1 MTGARARTTDLR
13 LVPAAGGAWAA
24 AGVGVGL
31 PPPVC
36 LGLAAGLVVAGVVV
50 LGRDLR
56 RLRRSV
62 ASGGGSGRAGA
73 DGRRRARHRALGAV
87 PLGVAGALAVAAVT
101 LAVVAVAAAARTSGP
116 WGELVQEGATAT
128 VEAVVRAPPDA
139 VAPRVEGR
147 SSAAARV
154 RVDVRRV
161 TGRGTVSQVRA
172 RVLVLGPGGWLATG
186 VGERVRVTGRLV
198 ATAPADDVAALLVTD
213 RPPQVVAPAGRLRE
227 AVATVRA
234 ALLDVTSGRS
244 RDAAG
249 LVPGITVGDTSRLP
263 SDLEHAMRAVSLT
276 HVTAVSGAHLAI
288 VVGLVLGLSGAAPTG
303 VRVALAVLVL
313 AGIVV
318 LVDVEPSVLRAAV
331 MAGVTVLGLATGRPG
346 RAAPA
351 LSVAVVALVLADPW
365 VARSYGFV
373 LSVLATAGLVHLAPV
388 WARRLERVL
397 PRRAAHAVA
406 VPAAAQAVCGP
417 VLVLLSPS
425 LAPYAVPAN
434 LLAGPAV
441 APATVLGLLT
451 AATAVWWPGAGA
463 VLARGAGAC
472 TDWVAQVA
480 RAAAAAPG
488 AVVPWPGGPG
498 GAALL
503 AAATIAVVVLVLRV
517 RGARVPA
524 ARAVAG
530 VLVVLLVL
538 AAVPGLRRGVAALV
552 PSGWPP
558 AGWAVVMCDVG
569 QGTAVAVRSG
579 PDAAVLVDAGPPT
592 DAAGRCLDALGVRR
606 IDLLVLTHLHDDHV
620 GGLSGVLAGR
630 SVTRAL
636 LTPYAEPAAAE
647 REVLELLAGAGV
659 AVERPV
665 APAASASGVG
675 AAAPAGR
682 AGDVTWEVVWPTA
695 GAVRGAEGADGT
707 TVNDLSL
714 AVVLEAPDVTVLATG
729 DLETQAQAALAGAV
743 RRARAAGEGG
753 TSAASRLEGVD
764 VLVVPHHGSTR
775 QDPGLVALVSAP
787 LALVSSGAGN
797 PYGHPA
803 PSALAL
809 IEEHGGTALRSDRCG
824 SVAVLTHPLATVS
837 GCTAAD
843 LAPAPAG
850 SDAAASM
857 TITDGRPRARRRSA
871 APWVPP
877 IGPGP

>member
-24 AGVGVGL
+24 AAVGVGL
-31 PPPVC
+31 APPVC
-36 LGLAAGLVVAGVVV
+36 LGLAAGLVVAGVLV

-56 RLRRSV
+56 RLRRSM
-62 ASGGGSGRAGA
+62 ASGGGSARAGA

-101 LAVVAVAAAARTSGP
+101 LAVVAVAAAARTGGP

-154 RVDVRRV
+154 RVDVHRV
-161 TGRGTVSQVRA
+161 SGRGTVAEA
-172 RVLVLGPGGWLATG
+172 RVGVLVLGPSEWLETG

-213 RPPQVVAPAGRLRE
+213 RPPQVLARAGRLRQ
-227 AVATVRA
+227 AVASVRV
-234 ALLDVTSGRS
+234 ALLDVTSGLS

-288 VVGLVLGLSGAAPTG
+288 VVGLVLGLSGAAPTA

-351 LSVAVVALVLADPW
+351 LAVAVVALVLADPW

-451 AATAVWWPGAGA
+451 AATAVWWPGVGA

-488 AVVPWPGGPG
+488 AVVPWPAGPG

-524 ARAVAG
+524 AARAVAA

-538 AAVPGLRRGVAALV
+538 AAVPGVRRSVAALV

-558 AGWAVVMCDVG
+558 VGWAVVMCDVG

-665 APAASASGVG
+665 APVAG
-675 AAAPAGR
+675 ADAPAGR
-682 AGDVTWEVVWPTA
+682 SGDVAWEVVWPTT

-743 RRARAAGEGG
+743 RRARAAGERDA
-753 TSAASRLEGVD
+753 SAASRLEGID
-764 VLVVPHHGSTR
+764 VLVVPHHGSAR
-775 QDPGLVALVSAP
+775 QDPGLMALVSAP

-803 PSALAL
+803 PSVLDL
-809 IEEHGGTALRSDRCG
+809 IAENGGTALRSDRCG
-824 SVAVLTHPLATVS
+824 SVTVLADPLATVS

-843 LAPAPAG
+843 LAPEPAG
-850 SDAAASM
+850 AAAAASIR
-857 TITDGRPRARRRSA
+857 ITRGRPRARRRS
-871 APWVPP
+871 PTPRVRPS
-877 IGPGP
+877 GPGP